1 MSDVLTVAKAM
12 GERGEVVI
20 PVHSVGPDGKTCSC
34 PRGANCRDAGKHPIG
49 DEWEKR
55 RDGISFLEE
64 LVSKGRKPNLGI
76 LVSPSNLVVV
86 DIDPRNGG
94 DVTMAEFVKK
104 YGTMPKTRIKKTGGD
119 GWHYYFRAP
128 KGVSLKGKL
137 GPGVDL
143 KSSGM
148 VVAEGSRSGSGTYS
162 VLVDAEPCD
171 LPQWI
176 IDEAQKP
183 TYERQQPEPA
193 PVAAVDPD
201 DPDLP
206 RRQAYCTSAITSD
219 LAKLDALEAA
229 KVKGWSKD
237 NSNGYQGDD
246 WNQTTYNV
254 ACNVLEFA
262 NTPEAGLSMKEAI
275 DLILDHAPRDEGFG
289 DAEIL
294 KCVESARD
302 RVGSTGRAIPPP
314 PIDPFG
320 VAPDASGGP
329 PSPLALMQG
338 LEWKDVDIAAA
349 FARYHLNDLRYV
361 EGLGY
366 HIWDASKGIWEA
378 VPDTRVLGLSMAF
391 AKELSVEAAM
401 TGDSNLAKKGAARL
415 TSAAVNSTVNLV
427 KGRAEIAQRV
437 ADLDADAELLNAPNG
452 YVNLRTGDLI
462 EHNPDKMMTKS
473 VGCAYNPDATHP
485 DLEMAL
491 EALRPEERD
500 WLQVAFGQALTGHP
514 PAEDFLLIL
523 HGIGA
528 NGKSALVGT
537 LLEVAG
543 TYGTL
548 LSERVIIAN
557 DAAHSTDTTDLF
569 GVRVAVLEELPES
582 GNLNSK
588 RIKSIVG
595 TREMKARKMR
605 QDNIQW
611 MATHTV
617 FITTNH
623 LPRITETDHGLWRR
637 LALLN
642 FPFRF
647 VPTQAAV
654 ENDMDRVGDL
664 GLRQRLTLGP
674 QKEAFLAWVVQ
685 GAVKYLQGGERPF
698 SLTSRMEADKAEWRH
713 GMDPT
718 GRFIDDMVEFDPLSM
733 IPCSDFYDEFKSW
746 LTING
751 HTPWSSQ
758 LATARVESHHVVL
771 SNSVRRAQTRVGA
784 NGVEVSYRPS
794 LVRVNYADGQKV
806 RAWVGMKWRSE
817 P

>member
-1 MSDVLTVAKAM
+1 MSDVMTVARDLE
-12 GERGEVVI
+12 ERGLVVV
-20 PVHSVGPDGKTCSC
+20 PVHSVGPDRKTCSC
-34 PRGANCRDAGKHPIG
+34 PKGANCGKDAGKHPRGDGWQEQDGGVASIEASLERYKRANIG
-49 DEWEKR
+49 V
-55 RDGISFLEE
+55 
-64 LVSKGRKPNLGI
+64 LVDASD
-76 LVSPSNLVVV
+76 VVVV
-86 DIDPRNGG
+86 DIDPRSGG
-94 DVTMAEFVKK
+94 DVTMAAFVKEH
-104 YGTMPKTRIKKTGGD
+104 GPMPRTRVVRTGSD
-119 GWHYYFRAP
+119 GWHYYFKKPA
-128 KGVSLKGKL
+128 GVEFKGKL
-137 GPGVDL
+137 GKGIDFK
-143 KSSGM
+143 KSGI
-148 VVAEGSRSGSGTYS
+148 VVAEGSTSWSGNYT
-162 VLVDAEPCD
+162 LFVDAPIAE
-171 LPQWI
+171 LPDWI
-176 IDEAQKP
+176 LEEASKP
-183 TYERQQPEPA
+183 DSARIESVEA
-193 PVAAVDPD
+193 PRAAPDPD

-206 RRQAYCTSAITSD
+206 RRQTYCTAAIR
-219 LAKLDALEAA
+219 AEVARLDAMEAA
-229 KVKGWSKD
+229 KTPGGV
-237 NSNGYQGDD
+237 GYEGED

-254 ACNVLEFA
+254 ACNIFEFA
-262 NTPEAGLSMKEAI
+262 NTPEADLSSKEAV
-275 DLILDHAPRDEGFG
+275 DLILDHAPRDENFG

-294 KCVESARD
+294 KIIESARD
-302 RVGSTGRAIPPP
+302 RVGSSGRSVPPP
-314 PIDPFG
+314 PVDPFG
-320 VAPDASGGP
+320 VAPDVSQGP

-349 FARYHLNDLRYV
+349 FARYHLDDLRYV

-366 HIWDASKGIWEA
+366 HIWDASRGVWEA

-427 KGRAEIAQRV
+427 KGRPEIAQQV
-437 ADLDADAELLNAPNG
+437 ADLDADVELLNAPNG

-473 VGCAYNPDATHP
+473 TGCAYNPDATHP
-485 DLEMAL
+485 DLEKAL
-491 EALRPEERD
+491 EALHPEERD
-500 WLQVAFGQALTGHP
+500 WLQVAFGQALTGSP

-543 TYGTL
+543 SYGTM

-557 DAAHSTDTTDLF
+557 DAAHSTDMTDLL

-595 TREMKARKMR
+595 TRQMKARKIR

-611 MATHTV
+611 EATHTV

-647 VPTQAAV
+647 VPDAGAV
-654 ENDMDRVGDL
+654 ENDMDRVGDI
-664 GLRQRLTLGP
+664 GLRHRLTLGP
-674 QKEAFLAWVVQ
+674 QKEAFLAWAVQ
-685 GAVKYLQGGERPF
+685 GAVKYLQDGEKPF
-698 SLTSRMEADKAEWRH
+698 SLTSRMEGDKAEWRH

-718 GRFIDDMVEFDPLSM
+718 GRFIDEMIEFDPMSM
-733 IPCSDFYDEFKSW
+733 IPCSDLYDEFKSW
-746 LTING
+746 LTVNG

-758 LATARVESHHVVL
+758 LATSRIESHHVVL
-771 SNSVRRAQTRVGA
+771 SNSARRAQTRVGA

-806 RAWVGMKWRSE
+806 RAWVGMKWKE
-817 P
+817 GA